1 MNSDW
6 ISDRPIV
13 ESILARQPDKKY
25 PHFFWSSEFF
35 SSNLAGSQT
44 KNTHI
49 FFGRLNF
56 LKVKMFDITFPQAS

>member
-13 ESILARQPDKKY
+13 ESILARQPGWQA
-25 PHFFWSSEFF
+25 P
-35 SSNLAGSQT
+35 SNLVGSKT

-49 FFGRLNF
+49 FFGQVN
-56 LKVKMFDITFPQAS
+56 FPQAT

>member
-13 ESILARQPDKKY
+13 ESILARQPGWQA
-25 PHFFWSSEFF
+25 P
-35 SSNLAGSQT
+35 SNLVGSQT

-49 FFGRLNF
+49 FLVDWIF